1 MKPLMLSPST
11 RNAVCFGVSFWNR
24 KALARLLTDDGDTF
38 FTDDFPAALQSAKSR
53 SLPLHAWASKLSD
66 ENGAE
71 CLAAGTPVIRVED
84 GFIRSAGLGAGL
96 IAGASYA
103 FDKTGIYYDARRTS
117 DIETLLQTAEISAA
131 ENARGSDLRQAIL
144 SARISKYNVGRLDA
158 PFAAPAGRD
167 VILVP
172 GQVSD
177 DAAVSRAGAA
187 ALDSDANVNLALLR
201 RVRERHQTA
210 FVVYKPHPDVETG
223 LRRGALTEAE
233 ALGYADVVVS
243 KVSVLTLI
251 DRCDAVET
259 FSSLTGFEALLR
271 GKPVTA
277 HGAPFYAGW
286 GLTADLTPTP
296 RRTRRRSLDELVY
309 VMLVRYTQHVD
320 PILLEP
326 CSPESLIASLAAMRS
341 DPRQRAKAAVL
352 QRASWLG
359 RKLGV

>member
-24 KALARLLTDDGDTF
+24 KALGRLLTEGGDTF

-66 ENGAE
+66 ENEAE
-71 CLAAGTPVIRVED
+71 CLAAGTPLIRVED

-117 DIETLLQTAEISAA
+117 DIETVLQTAEISAA
-131 ENARGSDLRQAIL
+131 EIARGSDLRQAIL

-158 PFAAPAGRD
+158 PFAAPAERD

-172 GQVSD
+172 GQVSN

-187 ALDSDANVNLALLR
+187 ALDNDANVNLTLLR
-201 RVRERHQTA
+201 RVRERHPTA
-210 FVVYKPHPDVETG
+210 FIVYKPHPDVETG
-223 LRRGALTEAE
+223 LRRGALTVAE
-233 ALGYADVVVS
+233 TRGYADAVINKAS
-243 KVSVLTLI
+243 ILTLI
-251 DRCDAVET
+251 ARCDAVET
-259 FSSLTGFEALLR
+259 LSSLTGFEALLR
-271 GKPVTA
+271 GKPVTV

-286 GLTADLTPTP
+286 GLTEDLTPTP
-296 RRTRRRSLDELVY
+296 RRTRRRSLEELVF
-309 VMLVRYTQHVD
+309 VMLALYTRHVD
-320 PILLEP
+320 PITLEP
-326 CSPESLIASLAAMRS
+326 CSPESLIASLTTMGR

-352 QRASWLG
+352 QRVSWVG